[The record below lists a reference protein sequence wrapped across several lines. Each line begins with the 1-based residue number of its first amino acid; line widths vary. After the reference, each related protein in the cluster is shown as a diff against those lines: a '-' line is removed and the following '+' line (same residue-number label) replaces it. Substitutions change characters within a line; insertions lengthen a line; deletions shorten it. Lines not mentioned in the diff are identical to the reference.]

1 MGIPAPLGV
10 ATVGSPP
17 AGDRANGVVIG
28 AFSAIGPGQPIAF
41 QGPFN
46 VSIWA
51 SVNTSLTTT
60 AASGSASVVSGTGI
74 ATGTAI
80 NSANVPAGTTWL
92 TFSGTSGTL
101 AFPTICLSGVLSGS
115 TITGLPSTA
124 GLTGATVTTVSTAE
138 GITVAASTT
147 VTAILQAAVNGA
159 GGVVQL
165 SSTPTVV
172 VGPAGPQ
179 FFNFALTNS
188 SVTGGTDT
196 NAVFTG
202 AGITYSGTI
211 QLERSFDGGATWLVA
226 NVGGSGTLAQYTTGT
241 PVALVFGEPEAGVLY
256 RLNCTTYSSGTIN
269 YRISTTSGA
278 AQSLRYSQLA

>member
-10 ATVGSPP
+10 ATVGTPP
-17 AGDRANGVVIG
+17 AGDRANGCVIG
-28 AFSAIGPGQPIAF
+28 TFSAVGPGQPITL

-60 AASGSASVVSGTGI
+60 AASGSASVSSGTGI
-74 ATGTAI
+74 AAGTAI
-80 NSANVPAGTTWL
+80 NSVNVPPGTTWL

-101 AFPTICLSGVLSGS
+101 AFPTICLRGVLSGS

-124 GLTGATVTTVSTAE
+124 GLTGATVTTVSKVD
-138 GITVAASTT
+138 GITIASSTT
-147 VTAILQAAVNGA
+147 VSSVLQAAANGA

-172 VGPAGPQ
+172 VGPAGPHS
-179 FFNFALTNS
+179 FNFALTNS

-196 NAVFTG
+196 AAVFTG
-202 AGITYSGTI
+202 AGIAYSGAV

-226 NVGGSGTLAQYTTGT
+226 NVGGAGALAQYSAGT
-241 PVALVFGEPEAGVLY
+241 PVALAFGEPEAGVTY
-256 RLNCTTYSSGTIN
+256 RLNCTAYTSGAIN
-269 YRISTTSGA
+269 YRISTTGGA